1 MTEGLNWDEF
11 RIIKAIAETHTLA
24 AAGERLGLNHST
36 MFRRLTA
43 LEARL
48 KVRLFERERSG
59 YRPTAAG
66 EDMIALAVLMGQT
79 IEEFQRRVTGEGAK
93 LSGVVR
99 LTSVNSIGCLILPP
113 IVAAL
118 LSEHP
123 SLHLELLLEET
134 PLDLE
139 RGEADLALR
148 SLKGPLPGGLA
159 GRRIAALPW
168 AIYAASSLITDDFQ
182 ALSAPWISPS
192 ESFGPAEAR
201 RWLDRNVDMLR
212 RVATASSDI
221 AMSELAARG
230 VGVALLPCYV
240 GAAKPELRRVGKP
253 DADLDRELWLVAH
266 PQTLRIPRVRALY
279 DFIGDELERNRH
291 LFEDE
296 PTPDGGLG

>member
-1 MTEGLNWDEF
+1 MTESLNWDEF
-11 RIIKAIAETHTLA
+11 RIVKAIAETHTLA

-66 EDMIALAVLMGQT
+66 DDMIALAFLMAQT
-79 IEEFQRRVTGEGAK
+79 IEEFQSRVSGEGVK
-93 LSGVVR
+93 LSGLVR
-99 LTSVNSIGCLILPP
+99 LTTVNSIGCLILPP

-118 LSEHP
+118 RAEHP
-123 SLHLELLLEET
+123 GLHLELALADT

-148 SLKGPLPGGLA
+148 SMKGPLPGGLT

-168 AIYAASSLITDDFQ
+168 AIYAASSLINGADDFR
-182 ALSAPWISPS
+182 ALSAPWIAPS
-192 ESFGPAEAR
+192 EGSGPAQVR
-201 RWLDRNVDMLR
+201 RWLDRNVDTSR
-212 RVATASSDI
+212 RVATASGDI

-230 VGVALLPCYV
+230 IGVALLPCYV
-240 GAAKPELRRVGKP
+240 GAAKPELVRVGKA

-266 PQTLRIPRVRALY
+266 PQALRIPRVRALY
-279 DFIGDELERNRH
+279 DFIGDELERKRH
-291 LFEDE
+291 WFEGE
-296 PTPDGGLG
+296 P